1 MSGIGERIKLARTR
15 ARLNMRDLADQIG
28 VSAMAI
34 SKYETNQMMPSQE
47 VLLRMADILDVRLDV
62 LLCPAP
68 DLDLQPLYRKHS
80 RLGKTAQAAILADV
94 QEWLERYLQIESFFP
109 EHQPFT
115 WPSGFP
121 RQVRTLSECEDA
133 ADALRSAWRIG
144 TDAMENL
151 TELLEAHGIKVGLVE
166 CEEELDALTVQLPDG
181 TPVIAVNRCRPT
193 DRLRFNLAHE
203 LGHLFLRPE
212 PPLHEEK
219 AAHAFA
225 GAFLL
230 PAETVRR
237 ELGSRRHALDPYE
250 LMALK
255 EKYGVSMA
263 AWLVRAQALD
273 ILDDQAAGR
282 MWKQFSR
289 YGWRKQEPVDL
300 SPEESSRMLRLV
312 RRLVAEGILSEARA
326 AELTRESIHLD
337 FSTTGEILALHC

>member
-15 ARLNMRDLADQIG
+15 ARLSMRDLADQIG

-34 SKYETNQMMPSQE
+34 SKYEKNQMMPSQE
-47 VLLRMADILDVRLDV
+47 VLLHLADVLDVRLDV
-62 LLCPAP
+62 LLRPAP
-68 DLDLQPLYRKHS
+68 DLNLQPLYRKHS
-80 RLGKTAQAAILADV
+80 RLGKKAQAAILADV

-115 WPSGFP
+115 WPPGFP
-121 RQVRTLSECEDA
+121 HRVRTLSECEDA
-133 ADALRSAWRIG
+133 ADALRNAWRVG
-144 TDAMENL
+144 TDAIENL
-151 TELLEAHGIKVGLVE
+151 TELLEVHGIKVGLVE
-166 CEEELDALTVQLPDG
+166 CEEALDALTVQLPDG
-181 TPVIAVNRCRPT
+181 SPVIAVNRLRPT

-203 LGHLFLRPE
+203 LGHLLIHPE
-212 PPLHEEK
+212 PPLNEEK

-237 ELGSRRHALDPYE
+237 ELGSRRQALDPYE

-263 AWLVRAQALD
+263 AWLVRAHALD
-273 ILDDQAAGR
+273 ILDDQASDR
-282 MWKQFSR
+282 MWRAFSR

-300 SPEESSRMLRLV
+300 SPEEPSRMQRLV
-312 RRLVAEGILSEARA
+312 RRLVAESILSEARA
-326 AELTRESIHLD
+326 AELTGESIHLNL
-337 FSTTGEILALHC
+337 SNHEEILALHC

>member
-15 ARLNMRDLADQIG
+15 ARLSMRDLADQIG

-34 SKYETNQMMPSQE
+34 SKYEKNQMMPSQE
-47 VLLRMADILDVRLDV
+47 VLLHLADVLDVRLDV
-62 LLCPAP
+62 LLRPAP
-68 DLDLQPLYRKHS
+68 DLILQPLYRKHS
-80 RLGKTAQAAILADV
+80 RLGTKAQAAILADV

-121 RQVRTLSECEDA
+121 HRVRTPSECEDA
-133 ADALRSAWRIG
+133 AEALRNAWRIG
-144 TDAMENL
+144 TDAIENL

-166 CEEELDALTVQLPDG
+166 CEEELDALTVKLPDG
-181 TPVIAVNRCRPT
+181 SPVIAVNRLRPT

-203 LGHLFLRPE
+203 LGHLFIHPE
-212 PPLHEEK
+212 PPLDEEK

-237 ELGSRRHALDPYE
+237 ELGSRRQALDPYE

-263 AWLVRAQALD
+263 AWLYRAHSLD
-273 ILDDQAAGR
+273 ILDDQATNR
-282 MWKQFSR
+282 MWRDFSR

-300 SPEESSRMLRLV
+300 SPEEPSRMQRLV

-326 AELTRESIHLD
+326 AELTGESIRLNL
-337 FSTTGEILALHC
+337 SNNEEILALHC